1 MATLLTQPVRPKL
14 LVDAGQQYSSPRA
27 YHPQVDHRQPLFP
40 RQMCPDREK
49 GVLNAAPRP
58 WAKQVQEGR
67 DTGRVCQPRRLV
79 GSALTK
85 PDERY
90 DKPGKPGKRLD
101 KFAKKESNSRQ
112 ILLFFYLR
120 LFAWIWQYLT
130 NMVGVGPI

>member
-1 MATLLTQPVRPKL
+1 ME
-14 LVDAGQQYSSPRA
+14 AGLSGEVA
-27 YHPQVDHRQPLFP
+27 
-40 RQMCPDREK
+40 
-49 GVLNAAPRP
+49 
-58 WAKQVQEGR
+58 
-67 DTGRVCQPRRLV
+67 

-85 PDERY
+85 PNERH
-90 DKPGKPGKRLD
+90 DKPGKPSKRPG